1 MFGPKELDIRNVYN
15 PNLESISE
23 SAERTYGEANS
34 FYRKEELYLQDIER
48 RLLSGELSSEKDIY
62 DECHAIASDLAK
74 CCEIYLKA
82 LYIYE
87 HNISG
92 TIVDEL
98 WEKLKKSEF
107 QTDDKGNLLYVTLG
121 GVITFVK
128 YDENEEPIKDANGSI
143 LYFDK
148 NNNAYTENNRGAKIK
163 RSGHQLDRLIEALSP
178 ESRILLE
185 TRMLTI
191 PMEETENNHSV
202 SILDVLLEKGILPRE
217 NQISFEQYVGWIEQH
232 KKTFEESRYSGQ
244 KQFDVNVEFL
254 YHLATQI
261 KALAQYTLDPQNDQ
275 KFTMSDDDFCKL
287 PSVTKQVALLYPHLI
302 SEELLKFISNDSSA
316 KAKIQF
322 MFSSEYN
329 LPLETI
335 NHIVFFKMIK
345 LMDINEI
352 GYTLYLCYLIQNLYN
367 ENALTSADSIIQ
379 HEKVSEMAEFLGA
392 MGYTPNKVIRLFV
405 QIKETF
411 GKSVHLGNTTLK
423 GIFKL
428 LINKVFGRYYD
439 QKKYDISKLY
449 KETPDP
455 DVSNDYL
462 NDYNN
467 YFSNKHML

>member
-1 MFGPKELDIRNVYN
+1 MTPEPLLQEVFVLVQGTPRGLLLFQEILKWPN
-15 PNLESISE
+15 PSVSIQCI
-23 SAERTYGEANS
+23 N
-34 FYRKEELYLQDIER
+34 
-48 RLLSGELSSEKDIY
+48 
-62 DECHAIASDLAK
+62 
-74 CCEIYLKA
+74 
-82 LYIYE
+82 
-87 HNISG
+87 
-92 TIVDEL
+92 
-98 WEKLKKSEF
+98 
-107 QTDDKGNLLYVTLG
+107 
-121 GVITFVK
+121 
-128 YDENEEPIKDANGSI
+128 
-143 LYFDK
+143 K